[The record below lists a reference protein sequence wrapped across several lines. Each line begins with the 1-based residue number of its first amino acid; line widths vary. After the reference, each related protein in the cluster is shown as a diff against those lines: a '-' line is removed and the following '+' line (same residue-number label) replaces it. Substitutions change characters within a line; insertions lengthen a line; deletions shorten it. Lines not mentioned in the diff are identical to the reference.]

1 MLTDLSKAFDC
12 LLHDLLI
19 AKLHAYGFEIDSLR
33 LIYSYLVG
41 RKQRVKIDNEY
52 STWQEILFEV
62 PQGSILGPL
71 LFNIYMC
78 NLFFVVES
86 LDIASYAD
94 DTTPYVCLEDIDLIV
109 EKLEVKA
116 NEIFQWFNEMQSKQ
130 TLISVIF

>member
-1 MLTDLSKAFDC
+1 M
-12 LLHDLLI
+12 
-19 AKLHAYGFEIDSLR
+19 HAYGFEIDSLR

-52 STWQEILFEV
+52 STWHEEILFGV

-71 LFNIYMC
+71 LFNIHMC

-86 LDIASYAD
+86 ADIASCAD
-94 DTTPYVCLEDIDLIV
+94 DTTPYVCLEDIDLII

-116 NEIFQWFNEMQSKQ
+116 NEIFQWFNENAMKAKA
-130 TLISVIF
+130 